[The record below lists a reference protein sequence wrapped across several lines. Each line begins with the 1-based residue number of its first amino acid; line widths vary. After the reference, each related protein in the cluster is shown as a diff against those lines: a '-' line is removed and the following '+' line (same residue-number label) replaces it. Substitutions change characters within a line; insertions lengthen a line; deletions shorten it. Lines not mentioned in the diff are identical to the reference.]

1 MLKKELMDTAKSKKT
16 WMAAVALFLL
26 PMADLVRKILY
37 TYAPYWQYSEMY
49 PDGLQPSNI
58 LHPSYAGFLAGGIPT
73 HAFQQLWFWIIPIW
87 CLLLYGDS
95 CVREYRCGYDI
106 LLDTRASKRKV
117 FWTKNLA
124 GFIVG
129 FSIAFVSVLVN
140 YLLCVIIFHGG
151 TSFSGMEQMVGSEY
165 VSAMFNF
172 SLTHP
177 ILTYCLYML
186 SFSVICGLA
195 CCMSVSICMLLRSYK
210 LAYCVAFIIW
220 YPQISMSSRGTIIEA
235 IQPYSPAD
243 ISFLIHGVTVFLISV
258 AVIVVLGYIRKV
270 KSETV

>member
-1 MLKKELMDTAKSKKT
+1 MLKKELMDTLRSVKT
-16 WMAAVALFLL
+16 WVAAVVLFLL
-26 PMADLVRKILY
+26 PMADLIRKIY
-37 TYAPYWQYSEMY
+37 YVYSPYRLESF
-49 PDGLQPSNI
+49 PNGLQPSDI
-58 LHPSYAGFLAGGIPT
+58 LHPAYAGFLAGGIPT
-73 HAFQQLWFWIIPIW
+73 HAFQQLWFWMIPIW
-87 CLLLYGDS
+87 GLLLYGDS

-117 FWTKNLA
+117 FWIKNLA

-129 FSIAFVSVLVN
+129 FSTAFVSVLVN
-140 YLLCVIIFHGG
+140 YLLCVMIFYGG
-151 TSFSGMEQMVGSEY
+151 TSFSGMEQMVGDEY
-165 VSAMFNF
+165 VSEVFNF

-177 ILTYCLYML
+177 NLTYCLYML

-220 YPQISMSSRGTIIEA
+220 YPQISMSSKGTIIEA

-258 AVIVVLGYIRKV
+258 AVMVVLGYLRKV